1 MERWKSGAVSIKET
15 SDEELFESCK
25 MYVLLRSIA
34 DEEKLSGISMDC
46 LSFSFS
52 KEPLLPVPCLA
63 FSRLRDEGFAFPCE
77 ADICGMLTTMV
88 LQEISQ
94 KPSYFCNVSSVDH
107 EKSRTVL
114 RHCAAPLQLLGRDAD
129 PLPYRLR
136 DYHGTGRGATPEVS
150 FPPGIEVTFGGFTKN
165 LDEFVMWPGRIRE
178 GVYDMDRLSYNQY
191 MPEFR
196 NMRRYCSNRA
206 EVEIKE
212 VDDFYQNIVGVHHV
226 MVAGIYREELREEM
240 MRLNVDVIGPVD
252 SAAPA

>member
-1 MERWKSGAVSIKET
+1 
-15 SDEELFESCK
+15 
-25 MYVLLRSIA
+25 
-34 DEEKLSGISMDC
+34 
-46 LSFSFS
+46 
-52 KEPLLPVPCLA
+52 
-63 FSRLRDEGFAFPCE
+63 
-77 ADICGMLTTMV
+77 
-88 LQEISQ
+88 
-94 KPSYFCNVSSVDH
+94 
-107 EKSRTVL
+107 
-114 RHCAAPLQLLGRDAD
+114 
-129 PLPYRLR
+129 
-136 DYHGTGRGATPEVS
+136 
-150 FPPGIEVTFGGFTKN
+150 
-165 LDEFVMWPGRIRE
+165 VMWPGRIRE